1 MVTRPR
7 LLLGSLE
14 VPAVGGSST
23 ASYDLFRRMHHDGVD
38 AHYVNL
44 VDENDVPFYHLM
56 FGGDVGNPRA
66 LPNVRNCWLHG
77 RFDDPHPE
85 LARLIT
91 TLDPEVMVGFGYL
104 ATQLLAGAA
113 PDRRTVFV
121 TGTCR
126 QAQDYVTS
134 GRARDAVSL
143 ARALRGGTI
152 QPRVVNN
159 GERRAVAQCDLMVT
173 HSALTQEMAGR
184 FFPSWAGKIYP
195 NVISFGEWACD
206 GAMLWRTLARPFEER
221 DIDVLFVASDWSR
234 PEKNYSLVRT
244 ITRTLGNARIH
255 VVGHVPHALPSVTH
269 HGFMGSREALFGLF
283 GRARSVACPSLMDA
297 APGVLFEGSVMG
309 CNVVASKNCGNWELC
324 NAELLVDPFS
334 PAAFAAG
341 IRRAMSRKHADNL
354 ERLLQ
359 RRCYDELLGLLT
371 AFAQPF
377 GARTV

>member
-1 MVTRPR
+1 VTRPR

-23 ASYDLFRRMHHDGVD
+23 ASYDLFRRMHGDGLD

-44 VDENDVPFYHLM
+44 VDENDAPFYQFM
-56 FGGDVGNPRA
+56 FGGDVGNPQA

-77 RFDDPHPE
+77 QVGDPHPE

-91 TLDPEVMVGFGYL
+91 ALDPQVMVGFGYL
-104 ATQLLAGAA
+104 ATRLLVGAA
-113 PDRRTVFV
+113 PDRRIVFV

-143 ARALRGGTI
+143 ARALGRGTT
-152 QPRVVNN
+152 QPRLVNN
-159 GERRAVAQCDLMVT
+159 GERRAVEQCGLMVT
-173 HSALTQEMAGR
+173 HSALTQEMARR

-195 NVISFGEWACD
+195 NVISFAEWTCD
-206 GAMLWRTLARPFEER
+206 GAMLWRSLARPFAER
-221 DIDVLFVASDWSR
+221 DIDVLFVASDWAR
-234 PEKNYSLVRT
+234 PEKNYPLVKA
-244 ITRTLGNARIH
+244 ITRALGDARVH
-255 VVGHVPHALPSVTH
+255 VVGQVPYALTPVTH

-283 GRARSVACPSLMDA
+283 GRARAIVCPSLMDA

-324 NAELLVDPFS
+324 HAALLVDPFS
-334 PAAFAAG
+334 PAAFAAC
-341 IRRAMSRKHADNL
+341 IRRAMSGKYDDNL
-354 ERLLQ
+354 DHLLQ
-359 RRCYDELLGLLT
+359 RRCYDELVALLT

-377 GARTV
+377 GAPA